1 MIKRKINSSHTEIL
15 KSYGLVSLDAS
26 DIFLA
31 GYKSGEYILRQGYE
45 VEHLLFITQGRMK
58 VFVSAPNGKSLFL
71 CSYKSGVVGDVEL
84 MTGDKMA
91 ASSVQAITDVWCI
104 AIPVSLYRS
113 RLKSN
118 NAFMN
123 KMAEGIALKLCQSSK
138 NNAVNILNSLE
149 SRLCSYIAIASAD
162 GYFSE
167 SKTVLSEILGT
178 SYRHL
183 LRTLNKLCGEGV
195 LCKEGKGYR
204 VLDEKALIS
213 IGEDYYMM

>member
-1 MIKRKINSSHTEIL
+1 MIKRKINNSHIKIL
-15 KSYGLVSLDAS
+15 KSYGLENLDTG

-31 GYKSGEYILRQGYE
+31 GYKGGEYILRQGYD
-45 VEHLLFITQGRMK
+45 VEYLLFIVEGRTK

-84 MTGDKMA
+84 MTGERSA

-104 AIPVSLYRS
+104 AIPVSGYKTI
-113 RLKSN
+113 LKSN
-118 NAFMN
+118 NVFMN
-123 KMAEGIALKLCQSSK
+123 TIAQGIALKLCQSSK

-149 SRLCSYIAIASAD
+149 SRLCSYIAITNTQ

-183 LRTLNKLCGEGV
+183 LRTLDKLCDIGV
-195 LCKEGKGYR
+195 LEKEGKGYR
-204 VLDEKALIS
+204 ILDERELTS
-213 IGEDYYMM
+213 IGEDYYMV